1 MNNLIIG
8 TLFAL
13 CAAALNASIG
23 VISKLLM
30 HSGLNPQDI
39 AFLKTIIAFFFLS
52 VFLFKVPVSQKIAF
66 ISSTP
71 SKLSVFTQIA
81 ICAFLGIFSLF
92 FFETIAYNHGA
103 AANVVVVLMA
113 SAAISA
119 LFFGR
124 FILKESIYIHSLI
137 GTLLAVAGISIISWK
152 GENSL
157 LMLIN
162 ASIAG
167 TGYGLFS
174 VLVKKFKLNGGLF
187 LTKYLLLF
195 GSVYLAVPFLVNLHT
210 INFNID
216 IVLGLIGL
224 AVLPTIL
231 GFFCTTKAL
240 SYMSAAK
247 VQVTE
252 LSEPIFAALMAWVF
266 IHEQPTLSFLYG
278 AIFIISGIFLMNRAP
293 KSN

>member
-1 MNNLIIG
+1 M
-8 TLFAL
+8 F
-13 CAAALNASIG
+13 
-23 VISKLLM
+23 
-30 HSGLNPQDI
+30 
-39 AFLKTIIAFFFLS
+39 
-52 VFLFKVPVSQKIAF
+52 FLFKVPVSQKIAY

-81 ICAFLGIFSLF
+81 ICAFFRNFLAIL
-92 FFETIAYNHGA
+92 FETIPYNHGA

-195 GSVYLAVPFLVNLHT
+195 GSVYLAVPFLINLHSIT
-210 INFNID
+210 FNSD
-216 IVLGLIGL
+216 IILGLIGL

-231 GFFCTTKAL
+231 GFFLHHQSVVLYECRKGTSDRAFRT
-240 SYMSAAK
+240 YFCSA
-247 VQVTE
+247 
-252 LSEPIFAALMAWVF
+252 
-266 IHEQPTLSFLYG
+266 YG
-278 AIFIISGIFLMNRAP
+278 LGFHS
-293 KSN
+293 

>member
-1 MNNLIIG
+1 
-8 TLFAL
+8 
-13 CAAALNASIG
+13 
-23 VISKLLM
+23 M
-30 HSGLNPQDI
+30 HSGLSPQDI
-39 AFLKTIIAFFFLS
+39 AFLKTVIAFFFLS

-66 ISSTP
+66 ISNTP
-71 SKLSVFTQIA
+71 GKLSVFVQIA

-124 FILKESIYIHSLI
+124 LVLKESIYIHSI
-137 GTLLAVAGISIISWK
+137 AGTLLAVAGISLISWK

-174 VLVKKFKLNGGLF
+174 VLIKKFRLNGGLF

-195 GSVYLAVPFLVNLHT
+195 GSVYLAVPFL
-210 INFNID
+210 INFHSISFNSNI
-216 IVLGLIGL
+216 ILGLIGL

-231 GFFCTTKAL
+231 GFYCTTKAL
-240 SYMSAAK
+240 TYLPAAK

-278 AIFIISGIFLMNRAP
+278 AIFIISGIVLINKAP
-293 KSN
+293 KA

>member
-1 MNNLIIG
+1 M
-8 TLFAL
+8 
-13 CAAALNASIG
+13 
-23 VISKLLM
+23 
-30 HSGLNPQDI
+30 
-39 AFLKTIIAFFFLS
+39 
-52 VFLFKVPVSQKIAF
+52 
-66 ISSTP
+66 
-71 SKLSVFTQIA
+71 
-81 ICAFLGIFSLF
+81 
-92 FFETIAYNHGA
+92 
-103 AANVVVVLMA
+103 
-113 SAAISA
+113 
-119 LFFGR
+119 
-124 FILKESIYIHSLI
+124 
-137 GTLLAVAGISIISWK
+137 AVAGISIISWK

-195 GSVYLAVPFLVNLHT
+195 GSVYLAVPFLVNLHS
-210 INFNID
+210 INFNSD
-216 IVLGLIGL
+216 IILGLIGL

-252 LSEPIFAALMAWVF
+252 LSEPIFAALMAWVLFMNSQLYRFYMVRFLLFQASFNEQSAEIKLADF
-266 IHEQPTLSFLYG
+266 IYFVGVVASHLHHTG
-278 AIFIISGIFLMNRAP
+278 KVNRHL
-293 KSN
+293 

>member
-1 MNNLIIG
+1 
-8 TLFAL
+8 
-13 CAAALNASIG
+13 
-23 VISKLLM
+23 
-30 HSGLNPQDI
+30 
-39 AFLKTIIAFFFLS
+39 
-52 VFLFKVPVSQKIAF
+52 
-66 ISSTP
+66 
-71 SKLSVFTQIA
+71 
-81 ICAFLGIFSLF
+81 
-92 FFETIAYNHGA
+92 
-103 AANVVVVLMA
+103 MA

-124 FILKESIYIHSLI
+124 FILKESIYIHSLV
-137 GTLLAVAGISIISWK
+137 GTLLAIAGISIISWK

-174 VLVKKFKLNGGLF
+174 VLVKRFKLNGGLF

-195 GSVYLAVPFLVNLHT
+195 GSVYLAVPFLINLHS
-210 INFNID
+210 IHFNTD
-216 IVLGLIGL
+216 IILGLIGL

-252 LSEPIFAALMAWVF
+252 LSEPIFAALMVWVF

-278 AIFIISGIFLMNRAP
+278 AIFIISGIFLMNKAP
-293 KSN
+293 KS

>member
-1 MNNLIIG
+1 M
-8 TLFAL
+8 
-13 CAAALNASIG
+13 
-23 VISKLLM
+23 
-30 HSGLNPQDI
+30 
-39 AFLKTIIAFFFLS
+39 
-52 VFLFKVPVSQKIAF
+52 PVSQKIAY

-174 VLVKKFKLNGGLF
+174 VLVKKF
-187 LTKYLLLF
+187 
-195 GSVYLAVPFLVNLHT
+195 
-210 INFNID
+210 
-216 IVLGLIGL
+216 
-224 AVLPTIL
+224 
-231 GFFCTTKAL
+231 CTTKAL

-278 AIFIISGIFLMNRAP
+278 AIFIISGIVLMNRAP
-293 KSN
+293 KA

>member
-1 MNNLIIG
+1 VNNLIIG

-30 HSGLNPQDI
+30 HSGLSPQDI

-52 VFLFKVPVSQKIAF
+52 VLLFKVPVSQKIAF

-71 SKLSVFTQIA
+71 SKLSVFAQIA

-124 FILKESIYIHSLI
+124 LVLKESVYIHSI
-137 GTLLAVAGISIISWK
+137 FGTLLAILGISFISWK
-152 GENSL
+152 GENSI

-167 TGYGLFS
+167 IGYGLFS
-174 VLVKKFKLNGGLF
+174 VLIKKFRLNGGLF

-195 GSVYLAVPFLVNLHT
+195 GSVYLAVPFL
-210 INFNID
+210 INFHSITFNTNI
-216 IVLGLIGL
+216 ILGLMGL

-231 GFFCTTKAL
+231 GFYCTTKAL
-240 SYMSAAK
+240 TYLPAAK

-278 AIFIISGIFLMNRAP
+278 AIFIIAGIVLINKTP
-293 KSN
+293 KA

>member
-1 MNNLIIG
+1 
-8 TLFAL
+8 
-13 CAAALNASIG
+13 
-23 VISKLLM
+23 M
-30 HSGLNPQDI
+30 HSGLSPQDI
-39 AFLKTIIAFFFLS
+39 AFLKTVIAFFFLS

-66 ISSTP
+66 ISNTP
-71 SKLSVFTQIA
+71 SKLSVFVQIA

-124 FILKESIYIHSLI
+124 LVLKENIYIHSI
-137 GTLLAVAGISIISWK
+137 AGTLLAVAGISLISWK

-174 VLVKKFKLNGGLF
+174 VLIKKFRLNGGLF

-195 GSVYLAVPFLVNLHT
+195 GSVYLAVPFL
-210 INFNID
+210 INFHSISFNTNI
-216 IVLGLIGL
+216 ILGLIGL

-231 GFFCTTKAL
+231 GFYCTTKAL
-240 SYMSAAK
+240 TYLPAAK

-278 AIFIISGIFLMNRAP
+278 AIFIISGIFLMNKAP
-293 KSN
+293 KV

>member
-1 MNNLIIG
+1 VNNLIIG

-30 HSGLNPQDI
+30 HSGLSPQDI

-52 VFLFKVPVSQKIAF
+52 VFLFKVPVSQKVAF

-124 FILKESIYIHSLI
+124 LVLKESIYIHSIL
-137 GTLLAVAGISIISWK
+137 GTFLAILGISVISWK
-152 GENSL
+152 GQNSL

-167 TGYGLFS
+167 IGYGLFS
-174 VLVKKFKLNGGLF
+174 VLIKKFRLNGGLF

-195 GSVYLAVPFLVNLHT
+195 GSVYLAVPFL
-210 INFNID
+210 INFHSITFNTNIL
-216 IVLGLIGL
+216 LGLIGL

-231 GFFCTTKAL
+231 GFYCTTKAL
-240 SYMSAAK
+240 TYLPAAK

-278 AIFIISGIFLMNRAP
+278 AIFIISGIFLMNKAP
-293 KSN
+293 RP

>member
-30 HSGLNPQDI
+30 HSGLSPQDI

-52 VFLFKVPVSQKIAF
+52 VLLFKVPVGQKIAF

-71 SKLSVFTQIA
+71 SKLSVFAQIA

-124 FILKESIYIHSLI
+124 FVLKESVYIHSI
-137 GTLLAVAGISIISWK
+137 FGTLLAILGICVISWK
-152 GENSL
+152 GENSI

-167 TGYGLFS
+167 IGYGLFS
-174 VLVKKFKLNGGLF
+174 VLIKKFKLNGGLF

-195 GSVYLAVPFLVNLHT
+195 GSVYLAVPFF
-210 INFNID
+210 INFHSITFNTNI
-216 IVLGLIGL
+216 ILGLIGL

-231 GFFCTTKAL
+231 GFYCTTKAL
-240 SYMSAAK
+240 TYLPAAK

-278 AIFIISGIFLMNRAP
+278 AIFIIAGIVLINKAP
-293 KSN
+293 KA

>member
-52 VFLFKVPVSQKIAF
+52 VFLFKVPVSQKVAF

-71 SKLSVFTQIA
+71 SKLSVFAQIA

-119 LFFGR
+119 LFFWEVHFKR
-124 FILKESIYIHSLI
+124 KHLHSF
-137 GTLLAVAGISIISWK
+137 AYWNIISSCW
-152 GENSL
+152 
-157 LMLIN
+157 
-162 ASIAG
+162 
-167 TGYGLFS
+167 
-174 VLVKKFKLNGGLF
+174 
-187 LTKYLLLF
+187 
-195 GSVYLAVPFLVNLHT
+195 
-210 INFNID
+210 D
-216 IVLGLIGL
+216 
-224 AVLPTIL
+224 
-231 GFFCTTKAL
+231 
-240 SYMSAAK
+240 
-247 VQVTE
+247 
-252 LSEPIFAALMAWVF
+252 
-266 IHEQPTLSFLYG
+266 
-278 AIFIISGIFLMNRAP
+278 
-293 KSN
+293 

>member
-1 MNNLIIG
+1 MC
-8 TLFAL
+8 LFRDFSL
-13 CAAALNASIG
+13 YS
-23 VISKLLM
+23 
-30 HSGLNPQDI
+30 
-39 AFLKTIIAFFFLS
+39 FLKPLPITTVLPPMSWWYSWLRLLFLPY
-52 VFLFKVPVSQKIAF
+52 FLVDSF
-66 ISSTP
+66 
-71 SKLSVFTQIA
+71 
-81 ICAFLGIFSLF
+81 
-92 FFETIAYNHGA
+92 
-103 AANVVVVLMA
+103 
-113 SAAISA
+113 
-119 LFFGR
+119 
-124 FILKESIYIHSLI
+124 LKESIYIHSLI

-195 GSVYLAVPFLVNLHT
+195 GSVYLAVPFLINLHSIT
-210 INFNID
+210 FNSD
-216 IVLGLIGL
+216 IILGLIGL

-278 AIFIISGIFLMNRAP
+278 AIFIISGIFLMNKAP

>member
-30 HSGLNPQDI
+30 HSGLSPQDI

-52 VFLFKVPVSQKIAF
+52 VLLFKVPVGQKIAF
-66 ISSTP
+66 ISRTP

-124 FILKESIYIHSLI
+124 LVLKESVYIHSI
-137 GTLLAVAGISIISWK
+137 FGTLLAILGISVISWK
-152 GENSL
+152 GENSI

-167 TGYGLFS
+167 IGYGLFS

-195 GSVYLAVPFLVNLHT
+195 GSVYLAVPFL
-210 INFNID
+210 INFHSITFNTNI
-216 IVLGLIGL
+216 ILGLIGL

-231 GFFCTTKAL
+231 GFYCTTKAL
-240 SYMSAAK
+240 TYLPAAK

-278 AIFIISGIFLMNRAP
+278 AIFIIAGIILINKAP
-293 KSN
+293 KA

>member
-30 HSGLNPQDI
+30 HSGLSPQDI

-52 VFLFKVPVSQKIAF
+52 VLLFKVPVGQKIAF

-124 FILKESIYIHSLI
+124 LVLKESVYIHSI
-137 GTLLAVAGISIISWK
+137 FGTLLAILGISVISWK
-152 GENSL
+152 GENSI

-167 TGYGLFS
+167 IGYGLFS

-195 GSVYLAVPFLVNLHT
+195 GSVYLAVPFL
-210 INFNID
+210 INFHSITFNTNI
-216 IVLGLIGL
+216 ILGLIGL

-231 GFFCTTKAL
+231 GFYCTTKAL
-240 SYMSAAK
+240 TYLPAAK

-278 AIFIISGIFLMNRAP
+278 AIFIIAGIILINKAP
-293 KSN
+293 KA

>member
-30 HSGLNPQDI
+30 HSGLSPQDI

-52 VFLFKVPVSQKIAF
+52 VLLFKVPVSQKIAF

-71 SKLSVFTQIA
+71 SKLSVFAQIA

-124 FILKESIYIHSLI
+124 LVLKESVYIHSI
-137 GTLLAVAGISIISWK
+137 FGTLLAILGISFISWK
-152 GENSL
+152 GENSI

-167 TGYGLFS
+167 IGYGLFS
-174 VLVKKFKLNGGLF
+174 VLIKKFRLNGGLF

-195 GSVYLAVPFLVNLHT
+195 GSVYLAVPFL
-210 INFNID
+210 INFHSITFNTNI
-216 IVLGLIGL
+216 ILGLMGL

-231 GFFCTTKAL
+231 GFYCTTKAL
-240 SYMSAAK
+240 TYLPAAK

-278 AIFIISGIFLMNRAP
+278 AIFIIAGIVLINKTP
-293 KSN
+293 KA

>member
-30 HSGLNPQDI
+30 HSGLSPQDI
-39 AFLKTIIAFFFLS
+39 AFLKTIFAFLFLI
-52 VFLFKVPVSQKIAF
+52 VFLFKVLVRQKIAF
-66 ISSTP
+66 ISKIL
-71 SKLSVFTQIA
+71 SKLSVFAQIA

-124 FILKESIYIHSLI
+124 LVLKESIYIHSII
-137 GTLLAVAGISIISWK
+137 GTLLAVTGISVISWK

-167 TGYGLFS
+167 IGYGLFS
-174 VLVKKFKLNGGLF
+174 VLIKKFRLNGGIF

-195 GSVYLAVPFLVNLHT
+195 GSVYLAVPFL
-210 INFNID
+210 INFHSINFSTNI
-216 IVLGLIGL
+216 ILGLIGL

-231 GFFCTTKAL
+231 GFYCTTKAL
-240 SYMSAAK
+240 TYLPAAK

-293 KSN
+293 KS

>member
-30 HSGLNPQDI
+30 HSGLSPQDI

-52 VFLFKVPVSQKIAF
+52 VLLFKVPVGQKIAF

-71 SKLSVFTQIA
+71 SKLNVFAQIA

-124 FILKESIYIHSLI
+124 LVLKESVYIHSI
-137 GTLLAVAGISIISWK
+137 FGTLLAILGISVISWK
-152 GENSL
+152 GENSI

-167 TGYGLFS
+167 IGYGLFS
-174 VLVKKFKLNGGLF
+174 VLIKKFRLNGGLF

-195 GSVYLAVPFLVNLHT
+195 GSVYLAAPFL
-210 INFNID
+210 INFHSITFNTNI
-216 IVLGLIGL
+216 ILGLIGL

-231 GFFCTTKAL
+231 GFYCTTKAL
-240 SYMSAAK
+240 TYLPAAK

-278 AIFIISGIFLMNRAP
+278 AIFIIAGIILINKAP
-293 KSN
+293 KA